1 MIRLLHPWSAYLVLP
16 IFALAKAGVPLSADF
31 TREALSSRVVYGIA
45 GGLIIVKPVGIIAFA
60 YVAWPLHIVS
70 LIEGIGWRHM
80 LGVGVLGGIGFTVS
94 LFMTDLAFQDPA
106 LISSDQQSKIRRAR
120 VAGIAGFVSLRQLQ
134 PSKQRAGHYNVRLRT
149 LVPEDARS
157 LSCYSEGCPAIHTS
171 MLVISE
177 EEAA

>member
-1 MIRLLHPWSAYLVLP
+1 M
-16 IFALAKAGVPLSADF
+16 PLSADF

-94 LFMTDLAFQDPA
+94 LFMTDLAFQDPT
-106 LISSDQQSKIRRAR
+106 LISRAKFA
-120 VAGIAGFVSLRQLQ
+120 VLASSTLAGIAGFVSLRQLQ
-134 PSKQRAGHYNVRLRT
+134 PSKGQVTTMYG
-149 LVPEDARS
+149 
-157 LSCYSEGCPAIHTS
+157 
-171 MLVISE
+171 
-177 EEAA
+177 